1 MITEQDLDTLNSL
14 ILDKE
19 INDKEMVL
27 LDKLYNY
34 IKHQTLCQ
42 NKSQCSMESN
52 TLKNGL

>member
-19 INDKEMVL
+19 INEKEMVL

-42 NKSQCSMESN
+42 NKSQCSTVSN

>member
-19 INDKEMVL
+19 INEKEMVL

-42 NKSQCSMESN
+42 NKSQCSMGKP
-52 TLKNGL
+52 THKTGL